1 MHFDL
6 GPSRRAGQVVALSFV
21 GTLALLIG
29 TYAQASEATE
39 LELSLIF
46 ATGSG
51 LLALLGGL
59 LLGRGSAREIFGG
72 TPRGTDWGWA
82 VAVGLAGFA
91 IAWVYVEG
99 LNALLATVV
108 DEPEAPVDAPSTLP
122 VLLFTVAIL
131 APFTEELL
139 DRGVAWAALARLGSA
154 RQTILL
160 TAMLFALSHGLNGGG
175 LLEFPH
181 RFAGGLLLGWLR
193 HTSGSLAPCILAH
206 VIWNAVAVLLGG

>member
-1 MHFDL
+1 
-6 GPSRRAGQVVALSFV
+6 VVAVSFV

-29 TYAQASEATE
+29 TYTQIEVASE

-46 ATGSG
+46 AAGSG
-51 LLALLGGL
+51 VLALIGGL
-59 LLGRGSAREIFGG
+59 MLGRESAPEIFGQ
-72 TPRGTDWGWA
+72 TPRAKDWGWA

-91 IAWVYVEG
+91 IAWIYAEG
-99 LNALLATVV
+99 LNALLASILEE
-108 DEPEAPVDAPSTLP
+108 DEVPVEESVSLP
-122 VLLFTVAIL
+122 ALLFSVAIL

-139 DRGVAWAALARLGSA
+139 DRGVAWAALARLGSV

-175 LLEFPH
+175 LFELPH

-206 VIWNAVAVLLGG
+206 VTWNAVAVLLGG